1 MPSHITQGGK
11 INEQVVMSEKVR
23 RQEDFKQI
31 IPSIQNINRQDQAQ
45 KQVPFGTHSLAA
57 LLGSVGLVNATLER
71 LFTLRSASCD
81 GTGIDA
87 LGELTFKAGTA
98 FGRALGI
105 RSAAPGVAIEKMRRG
120 NSEINKWVRNK
131 GIHNSNVNMSCQ

>member
-11 INEQVVMSEKVR
+11 INDQVVMSEKMR

-31 IPSIQNINRQDQAQ
+31 YTVDTERKKTRPSIITSAIWDS
-45 KQVPFGTHSLAA
+45 THSLAA
-57 LLGSVGLVNATLER
+57 LLGSAGLVHATLLR

-81 GTGIDA
+81 GTGINA
-87 LGELTFKAGTA
+87 LGELAFKAGTA
-98 FGRALGI
+98 FSRALGI

-120 NSEINKWVRNK
+120 N
-131 GIHNSNVNMSCQ
+131 